1 MEIIDLT
8 RILDD
13 HLSIYT
19 DGDYTD
25 PPLEID
31 TWCTVQEQ
39 GYQVFCLSMGTQTG
53 THIDAPAH
61 FVAGGASLEALP
73 LQALMGL
80 YRWVDLNQ
88 VTPAELKELGS
99 DPSSGTILFLASSPH
114 AEVIISQ
121 EVFNALLCLPCL
133 VWVIANGTRVAG
145 REEYFFNRSLAEA
158 GKFLIEDVDES
169 AAMLVKPGGQIIAL
183 PLRLGGVPGS
193 PCRVIVRQ

>member
-8 RILDD
+8 RTLDES
-13 HLSIYT
+13 LSIYT
-19 DGDYTD
+19 EGDYTD
-25 PPLEID
+25 PPLEIE
-31 TWCTVQEQ
+31 TWSTIREQ
-39 GYQVFCLSMGTQTG
+39 GYRVSRLTMGTQTG

-61 FVAGGASLEALP
+61 FLAGGATLEALP
-73 LQALMGL
+73 LEALVGPYLWVNLDQAT
-80 YRWVDLNQ
+80 Q
-88 VTPAELKELGS
+88 AELEALDSNPNGER
-99 DPSSGTILFLASSPH
+99 ILFLASSAH

-121 EVFNALLCLPCL
+121 EAFNALLCLPCL
-133 VWVIANGTRVAG
+133 VWVIANGFRVAG

-169 AAMLVKPGGQIIAL
+169 AAMRVKPGGQIIAL